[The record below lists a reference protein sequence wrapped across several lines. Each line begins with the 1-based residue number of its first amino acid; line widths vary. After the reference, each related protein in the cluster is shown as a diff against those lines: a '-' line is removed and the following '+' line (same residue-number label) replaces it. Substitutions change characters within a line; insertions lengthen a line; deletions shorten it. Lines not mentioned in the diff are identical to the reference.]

1 MKKGRASNMTR
12 PQPTIYGNCDSWAF
26 IVGKKRVGDDPS
38 SRCRRRCDAATNIY
52 QQLINNFDAIDSE
65 QLAMRLWT
73 SGGLP
78 RNVPH
83 GGGKGARYS
92 DKQIFEAPILSK
104 SVLAPRKEERAPPSV
119 NPERPVKPSQK
130 SPKPD
135 CGLGLFLPST
145 RSAGRPD
152 QYELHQFAPL
162 HQHIDRLAAVGLG
175 HRSFELTHVLDVD
188 IGD

>member
-1 MKKGRASNMTR
+1 MRRALK
-12 PQPTIYGNCDSWAF
+12 PTIYGNCDGWDF
-26 IVGKKRVGDDPS
+26 IVGKNHPAKRYGIS
-38 SRCRRRCDAATNIY
+38 SPPRCDAATNIY
-52 QQLINNFDAIDSE
+52 QQLINNFDGIDSE

-83 GGGKGARYS
+83 CGGKGVRYS

-104 SVLAPRKEERAPPSV
+104 SVLAPRKEERTPPSV
-119 NPERPVKPSQK
+119 NAGRPLKPSQK

-175 HRSFELTHVLDVD
+175 HRSFELAHVLDVD